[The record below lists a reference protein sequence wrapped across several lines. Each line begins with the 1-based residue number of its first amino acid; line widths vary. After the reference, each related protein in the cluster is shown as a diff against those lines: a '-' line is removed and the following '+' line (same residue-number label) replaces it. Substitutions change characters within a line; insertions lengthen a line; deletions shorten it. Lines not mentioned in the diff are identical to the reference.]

1 MNFDPNCCFLPS
13 SSITNQSPPSHPPS
27 PSRPSSHCT
36 FTLIPLP
43 PPVLQVAVS
52 TDSQEALCTDVGE
65 SSEGLVNVASLGLP
79 PSPIPSISS
88 TSPSPYH
95 HHQHPTPQQPA
106 LCLVPATPG
115 ASPKPSRPST
125 VHTQHHDQ
133 HCLASYSPCPS
144 PPPPIPARPPQQ
156 EVSEDR
162 EVSLINQMVLAG
174 SDDITA
180 EDSSS
185 SGGNEGY
192 GSYAGCQESRSPCLR
207 QLKRFHSADTQGRN
221 ALLPRPRPYS
231 WLDDPRRHSVEVCS
245 PVDSSPQCSTN
256 STSSG
261 FVSRADSLQ
270 IQSQIP
276 AQTSPRR
283 KKKMSPPC
291 ISVDPPEGLEPQSG
305 LYPCLGG
312 LGGMGLTGLGMPPPL
327 PNRDT
332 YLRRRA
338 PSSDSKD
345 SFDLAVGEGS
355 GQDGGSPNPNTN
367 SKLLTLPSFSFEKT
381 SSEH

>member
-1 MNFDPNCCFLPS
+1 M
-13 SSITNQSPPSHPPS
+13 
-27 PSRPSSHCT
+27 
-36 FTLIPLP
+36 
-43 PPVLQVAVS
+43 
-52 TDSQEALCTDVGE
+52 
-65 SSEGLVNVASLGLP
+65 
-79 PSPIPSISS
+79 
-88 TSPSPYH
+88 
-95 HHQHPTPQQPA
+95 
-106 LCLVPATPG
+106 
-115 ASPKPSRPST
+115 
-125 VHTQHHDQ
+125 
-133 HCLASYSPCPS
+133 
-144 PPPPIPARPPQQ
+144 
-156 EVSEDR
+156 
-162 EVSLINQMVLAG
+162 SLINKAGLAS
-174 SDDITA
+174 SDGIMA

-192 GSYAGCQESRSPCLR
+192 GSYAGCHENRSPCLR
-207 QLKRFHSADTQGRN
+207 QLKRFHSADTQGRST
-221 ALLPRPRPYS
+221 LLPRPRPYS

-261 FVSRADSLQ
+261 FVSQADSLQ
-270 IQSQIP
+270 IQTQIP
-276 AQTSPRR
+276 TQTSPRR

-312 LGGMGLTGLGMPPPL
+312 LVGMGLTGLGMPPPL
-327 PNRDT
+327 PGRET

-345 SFDLAVGEGS
+345 SFDLVGEGS

-381 SSEH
+381 TSEH